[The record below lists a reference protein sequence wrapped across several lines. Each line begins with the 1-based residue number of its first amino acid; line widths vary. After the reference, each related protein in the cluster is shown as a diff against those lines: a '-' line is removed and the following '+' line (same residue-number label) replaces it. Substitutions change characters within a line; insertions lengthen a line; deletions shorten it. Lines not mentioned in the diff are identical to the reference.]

1 MGMHTMTDYKISD
14 RNNRCS
20 PNDIIC
26 LFSFFFFKK
35 KKRFLVRLSGTD
47 L

>member
-1 MGMHTMTDYKISD
+1 MGMHTMTFYKISD

-26 LFSFFFFKK
+26 LFSFFFKE
-35 KKRFLVRLSGTD
+35 RFLVRLSGTD